1 MGGKIALIL
10 VLSALLLVIAGV
22 LGIFY
27 WKRWKAKAP
36 ASGVSFENPTYLKDG
51 VTLQVMCAIPS
62 KWLFLCHTSHE
73 VVHNMCTLYLQKYV
87 KCTDIA
93 RYAVQISF
101 DWSIYTYKYDLV
113 PFAISSVFYL
123 CYSLWILCALPI
135 NSAPLA
141 HINVHSIRH

>member
-51 VTLQVMCAIPS
+51 VTLQNTSGGGGGGGGGDSSSKPS
-62 KWLFLCHTSHE
+62 EPVENGGHRNGRPRAVENCYE
-73 VVHNMCTLYLQKYV
+73 
-87 KCTDIA
+87 DI
-93 RYAVQISF
+93 RAVR
-101 DWSIYTYKYDLV
+101 L
-113 PFAISSVFYL
+113 SS
-123 CYSLWILCALPI
+123 
-135 NSAPLA
+135 
-141 HINVHSIRH
+141 